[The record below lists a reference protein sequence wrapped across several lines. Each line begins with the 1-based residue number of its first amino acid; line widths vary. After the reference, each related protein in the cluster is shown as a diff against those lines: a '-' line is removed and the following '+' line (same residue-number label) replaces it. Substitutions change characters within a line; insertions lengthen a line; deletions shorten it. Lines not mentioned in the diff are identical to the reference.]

1 MPKMQTLSRERQ
13 SETAE
18 LGCELGNPEEER
30 ISLDRGISKGV
41 SEEVAFGLGGEGKG
55 MKCKGHG
62 GIKGSEV

>member
-1 MPKMQTLSRERQ
+1 M
-13 SETAE
+13 
-18 LGCELGNPEEER
+18 GCELGNPEEER